1 MEHPQCLI
9 QLIFILALQSWE
21 IGLSVPVL
29 CRAVGACCSG
39 SCSADSSG
47 MKKNSATSPSSAAA
61 SAAAASAAVSAMAGY
76 DLTNPHSLL
85 VAGNPETLGMMP
97 PPPHHHQHMQHQ
109 HQVKRCMYS
118 VPRSAFCATF
128 TQLRYYFEGPCK
140 HELERRV
147 AHFRFCV
154 VSSNVKP

>member
-1 MEHPQCLI
+1 MEHTQCLI
-9 QLIFILALQSWE
+9 QLIFTLALQRWE

-97 PPPHHHQHMQHQ
+97 PPPPHHHQHMQHQ
-109 HQVKRCMYS
+109 HQVKRC
-118 VPRSAFCATF
+118 
-128 TQLRYYFEGPCK
+128 TQYRGVHFARLSHNFDIILKGP
-140 HELERRV
+140 
-147 AHFRFCV
+147 
-154 VSSNVKP
+154 VSMNWRGV